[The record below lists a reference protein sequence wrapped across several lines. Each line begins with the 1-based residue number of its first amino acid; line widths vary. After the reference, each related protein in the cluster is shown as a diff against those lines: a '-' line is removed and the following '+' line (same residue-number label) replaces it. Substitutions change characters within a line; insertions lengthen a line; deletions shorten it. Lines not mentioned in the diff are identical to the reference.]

1 MLKDARGQTVAT
13 ANAAAL
19 EEFERALRA
28 FQTFRGDPLAHL
40 ERALEHDAGFA
51 GAYVARALM
60 LATFFER
67 RFMREALEAL
77 SRGREALAR
86 AGARERAL
94 AQAAQVIATGDW
106 EGGARALDRI
116 LVDWPREVLALQVA
130 HALDFYRGD
139 ALNLRNRATRVLP
152 AWTESVPG
160 YAYVLGMRAFGLE
173 ECNQYDEAERTG
185 RQAVALSGDDCWG
198 VHAVAHVLEMQGRV
212 GEGLTWYDQTHAAWA
227 GADNGF
233 AYHNHW
239 HVALFHLDGGDLGK
253 VLEIY
258 DARFAAGSE
267 TALMRVDATG
277 LLWRLMLEGADVAA
291 RFAAVADAWEAALTD
306 EAGFYAFN
314 DFHAALALAAAGRRD
329 ALRRLREELARAA
342 ALTGGARG
350 GNAEMTREVGF
361 GACEAAIAYCE
372 GRHADAVRHLMA
384 VRDGAHR
391 FGGSH
396 AQRDLLSLTLID
408 AAWRAGEPRLAQ
420 HVLTERLVHKPAGRW
435 GERLRARIA
444 GGALQR
450 AA

>member
-13 ANAAAL
+13 TQAAAL
-19 EEFERALRA
+19 EEYERALRA

-67 RFMREALEAL
+67 RFMREAQDAL
-77 SRGREALAR
+77 ARGREALAH

-94 AQAAQVIATGDW
+94 ADAAQVIAAGDW
-106 EGGARALDRI
+106 EGGARALDRV

-139 ALNLRNRATRVLP
+139 ALNLRNRVTRVLP
-152 AWTESVPG
+152 AWSASVPG

-173 ECNQYDEAERTG
+173 ECNQHDEAERAG

-212 GEGLTWYDQTHAAWA
+212 AEGLAWYGETRAAWA

-258 DARFAAGSE
+258 DARFGAGAE
-267 TALMRVDATG
+267 TALMRVDATA
-277 LLWRLMLEGADVAA
+277 LLWRLKLEGASVAA
-291 RFAAVADAWEAALTD
+291 RFAPVADAWEAALAG

-329 ALRRLREELARAA
+329 ALRQLRENLAQAS
-342 ALTGGARG
+342 GERG
-350 GNAEMTREVGF
+350 GNAEMTRAVGS

-372 GRHADAVRHLMA
+372 GRHADAVHHLLE
-384 VRDGAHR
+384 VRDRAQR

-408 AAWRAGEPRLAQ
+408 AAWRAGEARLAQ
-420 HVLTERLVHKPAGRW
+420 HVLAERLAQKPGGRW
-435 GERLRARIA
+435 GARLQARIA
-444 GGALQR
+444 GGALPR